1 MAFDPTATHPSYDAF
16 APSWRLMRDCMA
28 GEDEVKAKGEA
39 YLPMKSGTRAI
50 SDVAL
55 RQAAYDAYKLRAE
68 FPELVAPTVR
78 GAVGTMLDQAPVI
91 ELPTSM
97 EGLRERAT
105 RDGLALEALH
115 RRIATELMVMGRYG
129 VLPGISANGSPYL
142 AGYVAEAIT
151 NWDTDDEQR
160 PDWLILNESR
170 LELDRATG
178 KWKRRE
184 QYRECFVENG
194 RYGAREWVKSS
205 SGWSAT
211 EAVEA
216 ATRKR
221 EALNE
226 LPFVFIDTNDLTP
239 DPDDVPLYGLGKLAV
254 RVYRL
259 DADYTFALHMTSEPT
274 PWANGFA
281 DPAEAVKNGQAP
293 TTLGSSKL
301 WLLPEGATAG
311 YLEFTGPGLDAQQR
325 AIQNSLDRAIIFG
338 ANLLADTGKTAE
350 SGEAIKLRLGN
361 QTSTLKTIAMT
372 SAAGL
377 ERALRNLA
385 TWVGEDP
392 EKVVVTPNLDFFDHT
407 LSPQEILAIVS
418 GWQSGAFSK
427 QTMFDRFKKGELVPA
442 ERTFEEEQEL
452 IAAEGGGLGDP
463 DLTDEDGN
471 GQ

>member
-1 MAFDPTATHPSYDAF
+1 MAFDPTARHPMYDAF
-16 APSWRLMRDCMA
+16 APSWMLMRDSMA
-28 GEDEVKAKGEA
+28 GEDEVKSKGEV

-50 SDVAL
+50 TDPTAK
-55 RQAAYDAYKLRAE
+55 QAAYDAYKLRAE

-78 GAVGTMLDQAPVI
+78 GAVGTMLDQAPTI
-91 ELPTSM
+91 DLPSAL

-105 RDGLALEALH
+105 RDGLSLGALH
-115 RRIATELMVMGRYG
+115 RRIAMELMLVGRYG
-129 VLPGISANGSPYL
+129 VLPGISANGEPYL
-142 AGYVAEAIT
+142 AGYVTEAIT
-151 NWDTDDEQR
+151 NWDTDAEQR
-160 PDWLILNESR
+160 PDWLMLNESR
-170 LELDRATG
+170 AMLDRATG
-178 KWKRRE
+178 KWEQRE
-184 QYRECFVENG
+184 QYRECFVVDG
-194 RYGAREWVKSS
+194 KYGAREWVKSGA
-205 SGWSAT
+205 GWVPS
-211 EAVEA
+211 EVVEA

-221 EALNE
+221 APLDE

-301 WLLPEGATAG
+301 WLLPEGAQAG
-311 YLEFTGPGLDAQQR
+311 YLEFTGPGLEAQNK

-338 ANLLADTGKTAE
+338 ANLLADTGRTAE

-377 ERALRNLA
+377 QRALRNLA
-385 TWVGEDP
+385 TWMGEDP
-392 EKVVVTPNLDFFDHT
+392 EKVVVTPNLDFFDHS
-407 LSPQEILAIVS
+407 LSPQEITAVVS
-418 GWQSGAFSK
+418 GWQAGAYSR
-427 QTMFDRFKKGELVPA
+427 QTMFERFQKGELVPA
-442 ERTFEEEQEL
+442 DRTFEEEQDMIDAEAPTGL
-452 IAAEGGGLGDP
+452 IPPTLP
-463 DLTDEDGN
+463 TDDG
-471 GQ
+471 Q

>member
-1 MAFDPTATHPSYDAF
+1 MSFDPTATHPAYDAF
-16 APSWRLMRDCMA
+16 APAWRLMRDCMA

-50 SDVAL
+50 ADPTL

-78 GAVGTMLDQAPVI
+78 GAVGTMLDQPPAI
-91 ELPTSM
+91 ELPAGM
-97 EGLRERAT
+97 EALRERAT
-105 RDGLALEALH
+105 RDDLSLEALH
-115 RRIATELMVMGRYG
+115 RRIATELMITGRYG
-129 VLPGISANGSPYL
+129 VLPGLSANGEPYL
-142 AGYVAEAIT
+142 AGYIAEAIT
-151 NWDTDDEQR
+151 NWDTDSEQR
-160 PDWLILNESR
+160 PDWLMLNESR
-170 LELDRATG
+170 LVLDRSTG
-178 KWKRRE
+178 KWEQRD
-184 QYRECFVENG
+184 QYRECSVEG
-194 RYGAREWVKSS
+194 GSYGAREWVKGGA
-205 SGWSAT
+205 GWTAT
-211 EAVEA
+211 EVVEA

-221 EALNE
+221 EPLTE

-254 RVYRL
+254 RIYRL

-311 YLEFTGPGLDAQQR
+311 YLEFTGPGLAAQQQ
-325 AIQNSLDRAIIFG
+325 AIQDSLNRAVVFG
-338 ANLLADTGKTAE
+338 AQLLTDTQRTAE

-361 QTSTLKTIAMT
+361 QTSTLKTIAMN

-385 TWVGEDP
+385 KWMGEDP
-392 EKVVVTPNLDFFDHT
+392 EQVRVRPNTDFFDHT
-407 LSPQEILAIVS
+407 LSAQEITAIVK
-418 GWQSGAFSK
+418 GWLDGAYSWE
-427 QTMFDRFKKGELVPA
+427 TTFDRLRKGGVINPEVTA
-442 ERTFEEEQEL
+442 EEELERIGQDGQRGEEDER
-452 IAAEGGGLGDP
+452 AALGLGAD
-463 DLTDEDGN
+463 
-471 GQ
+471 

>member
-1 MAFDPTATHPSYDAF
+1 MTFDPAATHPSYDAF

-28 GEDEVKAKGEA
+28 GEDEVKSKGER

-55 RQAAYDAYKLRAE
+55 RAAAYDAYKLRAE

-91 ELPTSM
+91 ELPASM

-105 RDGLALEALH
+105 RDGLSLDALH
-115 RRIATELMVMGRYG
+115 RRIATELMVTGRYG
-129 VLPGISANGSPYL
+129 VLPGISSSGNPYL
-142 AGYVAEAIT
+142 AGYVTEAIT
-151 NWDTDDEQR
+151 NWDTDQEQR
-160 PDWLILNESR
+160 PDWLMLNESR
-170 LELDRATG
+170 LELDRSTG
-178 KWKRRE
+178 KWEQAE
-184 QYRECFVENG
+184 QYRECFVDGG
-194 RYGAREWVKSS
+194 RYGAREWVKSG
-205 SGWSAT
+205 SGWVAT
-211 EAVEA
+211 EPVEA
-216 ATRKR
+216 ATPKR
-221 EALNE
+221 APLDE

-274 PWANGFA
+274 PWANGFS

-311 YLEFTGPGLDAQQR
+311 YLEFTGPGLEAQQK
-325 AIQNSLDRAIIFG
+325 AIQNSLDRAVIFG

-385 TWVGEDP
+385 TWMGEDP
-392 EKVVVTPNLDFFDHT
+392 DKVTVKPNLDFFDHS
-407 LSPQEILAIVS
+407 LSPQEITAIVA
-418 GWQSGAFSK
+418 GWQAGAFSR

-442 ERTFEEEQEL
+442 DRTFEEEQDL
-452 IAAEGGGLGDP
+452 IDTATPTGLTP
-463 DLTDEDGN
+463 PTDKTDDDE
-471 GQ
+471 

>member
-1 MAFDPTATHPSYDAF
+1 MAFDPTATHPAYDAF
-16 APSWRLMRDCMA
+16 APAWQLMRDCMA

-50 SDVAL
+50 GDVTL
-55 RQAAYDAYKLRAE
+55 RAAAYDAYKLRAE

-91 ELPTSM
+91 ELPAGLES
-97 EGLRERAT
+97 LRERAT
-105 RDGLALEALH
+105 RDGLSLEALH
-115 RRIATELMVMGRYG
+115 RRIATELMLVGRYG
-129 VLPGISANGSPYL
+129 VLPGISSDGRPHL
-142 AGYVAEAIT
+142 AGYVTEAIT
-151 NWDTDDEQR
+151 NWDADAELR
-160 PDWLILNESR
+160 PDWLMLNESR
-170 LELDRATG
+170 AVLDRATG
-178 KWKRRE
+178 KWVARE
-184 QYRECFVENG
+184 QYRECFMQQG

-205 SGWSAT
+205 SGWTAT
-211 EAVEA
+211 EVVEA

-221 EALNE
+221 TPLDE
-226 LPFVFIDTNDLTP
+226 LPFVFIDTNDLVP

-301 WLLPEGATAG
+301 WLLPEGAQAG
-311 YLEFTGPGLDAQQR
+311 YLEFTGPGLEAQNK

-385 TWVGEDP
+385 TWMGEDP
-392 EKVVVTPNLDFFDHT
+392 EKAVVTPNLDFFDHT

-427 QTMFDRFKKGELVPA
+427 QTMFDRFKKGELVPS

-452 IAAEGGGLGDP
+452 IAAEGAGLGDP
-463 DLTDEDGN
+463 DLTGGN
-471 GQ
+471 GDGQ